1 MHRTDRESLDRAS
14 KLVERFS
21 TSSDPHLLDTYA
33 WVSLLAGNK
42 DKAVTA
48 LKKVVEAAPDS
59 AIFQYHLGTAYYQ
72 TSNWTEAR
80 KALEKSIALAKKQG
94 GFRGQKNAEKLVKE
108 LSVVS
113 DGKKRE

>member
-14 KLVERFS
+14 KLVERFC

-42 DKAVTA
+42 DKAVPA

-59 AIFQYHLGTAYYQ
+59 AVFQYHLGAAYYQ
-72 TSNWTEAR
+72 ASNWTEAR

-94 GFRGQKNAEKLVKE
+94 GFPGLENAKKLVKE
-108 LSVVS
+108 LSVLPE
-113 DGKKRE
+113 GNKAQ